1 MILRKFNVE
10 KSESDPAVIEAL
22 KKAGYVVIRN
32 DVKEAQK
39 AEEKPVVDYSS
50 MLKRELVELALAS
63 GISGAKSLT
72 KAELIEILED

>member
-32 DVKEAQK
+32 DVKEA
-39 AEEKPVVDYSS
+39 EEKPAVDYSS
-50 MLKRELVELALAS
+50 MRKYELVELALAS
-63 GISGAKSLT
+63 GISCAKSLT

>member
-10 KSESDPAVIEAL
+10 RSESDPAVIEAL

-32 DVKEAQK
+32 DVKEA
-39 AEEKPVVDYSS
+39 EEKPAVDYSS
-50 MLKRELVELALAS
+50 MRKHELVELALAS